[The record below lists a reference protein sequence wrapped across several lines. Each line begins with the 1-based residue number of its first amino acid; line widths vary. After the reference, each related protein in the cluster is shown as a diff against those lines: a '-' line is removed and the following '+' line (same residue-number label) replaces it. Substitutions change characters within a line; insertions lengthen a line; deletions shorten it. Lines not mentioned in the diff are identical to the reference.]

1 MAKPLVV
8 TRCAAILTLCSDPGG
23 IADGGHDMTTAR
35 MAEVRSIIRSD
46 APVDGLA
53 ARLLSDTA
61 GLRLTFSRVVDL
73 PSAVRSRSD
82 YLDLLG
88 AFNNAHHLL
97 EPMLS
102 PREWTGQWARLGV
115 DPVLHRRA
123 PLLDADLTDLG
134 VRMVLGDA
142 PLPRVTTF
150 ADALGALFV
159 LDGPTLDGP
168 ALARTFRTRW
178 PGLPVRYLSGTDRP
192 IRRTWGIVRAALD
205 RFGEQGGLG
214 DDVLNG
220 AVRTYDYLALVLR
233 SRGRDG
239 AIPLQPAA
247 EVG

>member
-1 MAKPLVV
+1 M
-8 TRCAAILTLCSDPGG
+8 S
-23 IADGGHDMTTAR
+23 TAR

-61 GLRLTFSRVVDL
+61 GLRRAFARAADL
-73 PSAVRSRSD
+73 PAAVRTRAD

-88 AFNNAHHLL
+88 AFHHVHHHV
-97 EPMLS
+97 EPQLS
-102 PREWTGQWARLGV
+102 RREWTGQWARLGV

-134 VRMVLGDA
+134 VRMVLGSS
-142 PLPRVTTF
+142 PRPTITTF

-168 ALARTFRTRW
+168 ALARTFRADW

-205 RFGEQGGLG
+205 RFGEQGGIG

-233 SRGRDG
+233 SRGRGG
-239 AIPLQPAA
+239 AVPLQPVIAD
-247 EVG
+247 VV

>member
-1 MAKPLVV
+1 
-8 TRCAAILTLCSDPGG
+8 
-23 IADGGHDMTTAR
+23 MTTAR

-46 APVDGLA
+46 PPADGLA

-61 GLRLTFSRVVDL
+61 GLRAAFAGAVDL
-73 PSAVRSRSD
+73 PRTVRTRAD
-82 YLDLLG
+82 YLALLG
-88 AFNNAHHLL
+88 AFHHAHGHL
-97 EPMLS
+97 EPLLS

-115 DPVLHRRA
+115 DPVLHRRTS
-123 PLLDADLTDLG
+123 LLDADLADLG
-134 VRMVLGDA
+134 VRAVLGTA
-142 PLPRVTTF
+142 PLPRITTF

-168 ALARTFRTRW
+168 ALAGAFRAAW

-205 RFGEQGGLG
+205 RFGEQGGIG

-239 AIPLQPAA
+239 AVPLQRSVA